1 MVADTATNED
11 NVGGATL
18 SLSRNAVAT
27 GGGLTLSSTSRDT
40 TGWTVRDLRVIGT
53 RSATYVS
60 D

>member
-18 SLSRNAVAT
+18 SLSWNAVAT
-27 GGGLTLSSTSRDT
+27 GGGLTLSSTSSDT
-40 TGWTVRDLRVIGT
+40 TGWTVRDLRAVGT